1 MNVRIFAAAVVLA
14 VTIGSCLPV
23 WLSQS
28 GSPYPAYAMAT
39 AGVILLII
47 FMKPRKNHG

>member
-1 MNVRIFAAAVVLA
+1 MNMRVIAAVLVLA

-23 WLSQS
+23 WMQQS
-28 GSPYPAYAMAT
+28 GSPYPAYAMAA

-47 FMKPRKNHG
+47 FIPRRNHG